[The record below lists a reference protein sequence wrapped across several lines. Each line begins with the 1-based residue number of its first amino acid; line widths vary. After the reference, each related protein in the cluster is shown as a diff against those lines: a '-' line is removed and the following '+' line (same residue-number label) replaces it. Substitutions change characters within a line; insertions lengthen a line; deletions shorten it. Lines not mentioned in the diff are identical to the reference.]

1 MSTIITTINFTKSP
15 TGKMEIVQG
24 DASLNALSYLGALHL
39 TANYME
45 DGTDEKGR
53 VNKVYNYATD
63 KDGLDTMINLAD
75 RTIDSLC
82 YYIEGIG
89 ILLAR
94 ESRENSEISLAI
106 KNAGWL
112 LAGLGEMTA
121 GISQVK
127 INMQRALD
135 QID

>member
-1 MSTIITTINFTKSP
+1 
-15 TGKMEIVQG
+15 
-24 DASLNALSYLGALHL
+24 
-39 TANYME
+39 
-45 DGTDEKGR
+45 
-53 VNKVYNYATD
+53 
-63 KDGLDTMINLAD
+63 
-75 RTIDSLC
+75 
-82 YYIEGIG
+82 
-89 ILLAR
+89 LLAR

-106 KNAGWL
+106 QNAGWL